1 MGILTTALAETADLS
16 AALEGVTNEES
27 ALAGGVVG
35 AVLGASAVIIVV
47 WIILQIIADWKIF
60 TKAGEAGWKSII
72 PVYNYYTEYNLCW
85 KGTYGLIYAVAYY
98 ICNLITSGD
107 SVPNWQFILLVIFG
121 IITIVLHFM
130 ESKKLAKAFG
140 KGTGFG
146 VFLFLLGPIAR
157 LVLGFG
163 SAQYQG
169 NPEQ

>member
-1 MGILTTALAETADLS
+1 MGILTTALAETTELS
-16 AALEGVTNEES
+16 TALESVTKEE
-27 ALAGGVVG
+27 AAIAGGVVG
-35 AVLGASAVIIVV
+35 AILGASAVIIVA

-60 TKAGEAGWKSII
+60 TKAGEPGWKSII
-72 PVYNYYTEYNLCW
+72 PVYNYYIEYNLCW
-85 KGTYGLIYAVAYY
+85 KGAYGLIFAVAYY
-98 ICNLITSGD
+98 IFNLITSGD
-107 SVPNWQFILLVIFG
+107 NVPNWQFILMIIIG
-121 IITIVLHFM
+121 IIMMVLHFM

-169 NPEQ
+169 NPER